1 MLVCFPAPAVARGQA
16 GTCRGVSPLGFLQVT
31 QVLVGHVLLPALVHL
46 LGREPLHAIQHSCSP
61 DKEAGVK
68 RRRRITRRRGAGA
81 GTLPTPTATHTLQAS
96 TCISHVRGRACGP
109 EVRDQALMPAAHT
122 PYQENEAGGGA
133 LTGSLSHRFQ
143 GTEPCFLL

>member
-81 GTLPTPTATHTLQAS
+81 GTLPTPTPTATHTLQAS

-109 EVRDQALMPAAHT
+109 EVRDQALMLTHPT
-122 PYQENEAGGGA
+122 KKTRRGGGGGGGA
-133 LTGSLSHRFQ
+133 EM
-143 GTEPCFLL
+143 EPAQIN